1 MKKLLYLICT
11 ALLLCAMLLNVVSC
25 NQKVSAANLTEG
37 LARGTVTGKTADD
50 AFIEA
55 QMKFAVELFQKSAA
69 ESEYENTLISPL
81 SVMVALAMT
90 ANGAEGLTEEEMEK
104 VLGNGMSTEDLNAY
118 LYEYVKNLSE
128 EAVLANSIWFRS
140 GEIDVKKDFLQANKD
155 YYDAAVFEAPFDDS
169 TVRDVNRWIEEN
181 TNGMIKKMLEKLDDD
196 TVMLLINALTFE
208 GEWATKYEKSD
219 VHDHIFTALDGE
231 EQTVDMM
238 FSDEYQYL
246 EDENAVGFI
255 KNYKGGN
262 YAFAALLPD
271 ENIAIDE
278 YVSSLTAARLT
289 EIFDHQMGT
298 SVSVGIPQFSYEYD
312 ISMNDILKSMGMES
326 AFDSR
331 ANLTDIGISP
341 DGELYVGF
349 VLHKTFIE
357 VDTFGTKATAA
368 TIVGVNTECA
378 PMEPEKEVI
387 LDRPFVY
394 MIIDLDTNLPVFI
407 GTMTSVK

>member
-37 LARGTVTGKTADD
+37 LTRGTVTGKAADD

-90 ANGAEGLTEEEMEK
+90 ANGAEGVTEEEMEK

-140 GEIDVKKDFLQANKD
+140 GEIDVKKDFLQTNKD

-169 TVRDVNRWIEEN
+169 TVRDVNRWIEDN

-196 TVMLLINALTFE
+196 TVMLLINALAFE
-208 GEWATKYEKSD
+208 GEWAAKYEKSD

-357 VDTFGTKATAA
+357 VDTFGTKAAAA